1 MRVFLA
7 GGSGVIGRRLI
18 PQLVAAGHEVAATT
32 RHAAKVAMLQEL
44 GATAVVVDALDAQRL
59 TKAVTDFEPEA
70 VMNQL
75 TDLPQRY
82 NPRKLGPFYERTSRL
97 RVEATRTLLA
107 AARVAGAGRFVY
119 QSIAFMYATAG
130 PSVLPE
136 EAPLALDA
144 HEPFGSTVR
153 ATAAGEAL
161 ALSADGLTGV
171 VLRYGQLYGP
181 GTYFAA
187 EGDFARQARS
197 RMLPI
202 IGSGAGVFSFV
213 HVDDAASAAVAALD
227 HGGGVY
233 NIVDDDP
240 ATAREWVPAF
250 CRDVHAPAP
259 MHVPGLLAVLMAGR
273 YAASTVQEGRG
284 ASNAK
289 AKRELGWAPQ
299 HPTWRAGFVPKGS
312 SAGRE

>member
-1 MRVFLA
+1 MKVFLA

-18 PQLVAAGHEVAATT
+18 PQLVTAGHQVAATT
-32 RHAAKVAMLQEL
+32 RSPAKTTMLKSL
-44 GATAVVVDALDAQRL
+44 GASPVVVDALDAPAL
-59 TKAVTDFEPEA
+59 NKAVTEFRPEA

-107 AARVAGAGRFVY
+107 AAREAGARRFVY

-130 PSVLPE
+130 PAVVGE
-136 EAPLALDA
+136 DAALALDA
-144 HEPFGSTVR
+144 PDPFGPAVR
-153 ATAAGEAL
+153 ATAEGEGL
-161 ALSADGLTGV
+161 TLSADGITGV

-181 GTYFAA
+181 GTYFDHG
-187 EGDFARQARS
+187 GDFARQARR

-202 IGSGAGVFSFV
+202 VGGGGGVFSFV
-213 HVDDAASAAVAALD
+213 HVDDAASAAVMALER
-227 HGGGVY
+227 GSGVY

-240 ATAREWVPAF
+240 AAVRDWIPAF
-250 CRDVHAPAP
+250 CRDIGAPAP
-259 MHVPGLLAVLMAGR
+259 MHVPGWLVTLLAGR
-273 YAASTVQEGRG
+273 FAEATLRLGRG

-289 AKRELGWAPQ
+289 AKRELGWAPR
-299 HPTWRAGFVPKGS
+299 HPTWRDGFVTG
-312 SAGRE
+312 